1 AVDTLGIQRIVDEC
15 ELNGVQE
22 LCQQILRNPQTGEIG
37 RILDTFLN
45 VAQAK
50 VEGIDTEIVY
60 NIEPDFLD
68 ASFETFSLRALAGYI
83 MERSDPL
90 FGGEPFDVAGS
101 RGTPALTCVLSATYG
116 VGPLSFQ
123 LQARYIDSV
132 KYNARWV
139 EGVDVDDNTIPS
151 STWWNARIGYNGELA
166 NGSEWALNL
175 NVQNIFDREPPV
187 VPGFGSRGGGQS
199 VDSTY
204 DIFGRRY
211 NLSLNYNF

>member
-1 AVDTLGIQRIVDEC
+1 NPNLNPEQAETLTFGVVLQPTFAAWLEGLQLSVDWYEVKIHGAVDTLGIQRIVDEC

-83 MERSDPL
+83 MERSDTP

-101 RGTPALTCVLSATYG
+101 RGTPALTGVLSATY
-116 VGPLSFQ
+116 
-123 LQARYIDSV
+123 
-132 KYNARWV
+132 
-139 EGVDVDDNTIPS
+139 
-151 STWWNARIGYNGELA
+151 
-166 NGSEWALNL
+166 
-175 NVQNIFDREPPV
+175 
-187 VPGFGSRGGGQS
+187 
-199 VDSTY
+199 
-204 DIFGRRY
+204 
-211 NLSLNYNF
+211 